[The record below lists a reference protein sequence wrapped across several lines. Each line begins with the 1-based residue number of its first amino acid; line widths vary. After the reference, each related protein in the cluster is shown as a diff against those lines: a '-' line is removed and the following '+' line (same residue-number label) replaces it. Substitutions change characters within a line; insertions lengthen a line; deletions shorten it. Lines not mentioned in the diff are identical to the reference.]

1 MNSLDNPSSGGAP
14 GPSQLA
20 TDLRAAVETFADFP
34 ENLPVRTMNWGLL
47 AKSNA
52 VHPPHADR
60 AGTCTWVAIEDG
72 LKKWDIAFPQPGGAE
87 DEVANPAAYGDQ
99 LASGRNLGR
108 DWVWTSILLH
118 PGSML

>member
-1 MNSLDNPSSGGAP
+1 MSGGAP

-20 TDLRAAVETFADFP
+20 TDLQAGVETFADFP

-52 VHPPHADR
+52 VHPPHVNR

-72 LKKWDIAFPQPGGAE
+72 LKKWDVAFPHSTEAE
-87 DEVANPAAYGDQ
+87 DEVANPAAFGEEM
-99 LASGRNLGR
+99 ASGRNYARG
-108 DWVWTSILLH
+108 WVWTSILLH